1 LVVIILVPISCYSI
15 SDYYSMAT
23 CGYFRLNYHE
33 LLMDNCGTIL
43 FMAIGGYFR
52 LNYHELLIDI
62 RGLYY
67 LWLLVAILG

>member
-1 LVVIILVPISCYSI
+1 
-15 SDYYSMAT
+15 
-23 CGYFRLNYHE
+23 
-33 LLMDNCGTIL
+33 
-43 FMAIGGYFR
+43 MAIGGYFR